1 MLPWQCRAPGTRSKE
16 NRVLALEHDTSRNE
30 ADVGDNNVED
40 LCLMADA
47 EQGMPGGD
55 EMRSSRGLKRE
66 EQQG

>member
-1 MLPWQCRAPGTRSKE
+1 
-16 NRVLALEHDTSRNE
+16 VLALKHDTSRNK
-30 ADVGDNNVED
+30 ADVGDDNVED

-47 EQGMPGGD
+47 EQGMSGGD